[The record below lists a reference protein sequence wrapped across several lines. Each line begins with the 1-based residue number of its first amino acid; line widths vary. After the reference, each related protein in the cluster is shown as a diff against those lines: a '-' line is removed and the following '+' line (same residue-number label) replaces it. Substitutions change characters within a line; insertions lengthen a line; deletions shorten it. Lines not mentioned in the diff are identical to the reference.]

1 MDLSVV
7 VYTCTDPKQTS
18 GVENPNCMDN
28 DGISTTKGFN
38 DDFMGVTKKDS
49 FCFVTAIK
57 QCKDYA
63 SKNFIGFLG
72 KAKSIFAAI
81 SWNFRLVSKE
91 LWEKH
96 FAKVNPNFKKKVSLG
111 P

>member
-63 SKNFIGFLG
+63 SKNFIDLNWKVQG
-72 KAKSIFAAI
+72 IFAII
-81 SWNFRLVSKE
+81 S
-91 LWEKH
+91 
-96 FAKVNPNFKKKVSLG
+96 
-111 P
+111 